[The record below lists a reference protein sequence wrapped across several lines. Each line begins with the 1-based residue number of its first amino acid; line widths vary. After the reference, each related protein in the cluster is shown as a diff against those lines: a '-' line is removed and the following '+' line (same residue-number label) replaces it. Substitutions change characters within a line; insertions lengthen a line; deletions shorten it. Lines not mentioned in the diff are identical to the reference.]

1 MPATKN
7 KKSPLTG
14 LFKKIRDV
22 IVIKQ

>member
-7 KKSPLTG
+7 KKSPLIG

>member
-1 MPATKN
+1 MPAPKN